1 MSTPTS
7 PNTRYEEYLN
17 AILSGDTS
25 NLPEPITREEMYL
38 YAIAINGGGGGGGGV
53 SSYTALTNKPR
64 INNVELNGNK
74 TSADLGLQTTLTFD
88 DEPTA
93 GSNRPVRSKGI
104 ATALAGKVDVVAGK
118 GLSTND
124 YTNADKSALA
134 NKVDKVAGK
143 GLSENDYTTVEKTKL
158 AGIEA
163 NAQVNVLEGIIL
175 NGEPL
180 VPVSKQV
187 TMNVLTNTVDNLA
200 NYYLKSETYTQDEVN
215 ALINNLS
222 SLTLEIV
229 ATLPTSDI
237 STTTIYLVETSA
249 GSNVYMQYAYIN
261 SAWAQL
267 GTTQIDLTNYYTK
280 SQTDALLDAKQDI
293 LTFDNAPTAS
303 SDNPV
308 KSGGVYSALA
318 SKQDVLTFDSVPTD
332 DSTNPVESGG
342 VYDALALKQNVLTF
356 DSEPT
361 AGSTNPVTSGG
372 VATAL
377 ADKQDE
383 LTFDSAPTQNS
394 TNPVTSGGVYDA
406 LQNVS
411 VDIAT
416 TSDVGVVKPDGTT
429 VTIDADGTLHSA
441 SSVEFDEDDFVK
453 DDTTDI
459 VSLSNKQ
466 KIFTG
471 TKAQWNALPTA
482 VKTLYGQANITDDVS
497 GDGSPDYSTTET
509 NTGKKWIDGKPIYRR
524 VFQTTGVNNEIKN
537 VAPISNVSTIVSIS
551 GIESNNPGNWGTI
564 PYVHDN
570 TKANDVGVDYYNGY
584 VRLLSRDINT
594 SAWNIY
600 IIVEYTKTTD

>member
-1 MSTPTS
+1 MADLPSNPI
-7 PNTRYEEYLN
+7 NRLEQYLN
-17 AILSGDTS
+17 AIATGDAS
-25 NLPEPITREEMYL
+25 QLPDPITREEAYL
-38 YAIAINGGGGGGGGV
+38 AFIAMNGGGGGGGA

-74 TSADLGLQTTLTFD
+74 TSADLGLQATLTFD

-158 AGIEA
+158 AGVEA

-280 SQTDALLDAKQDI
+280 AQIDALLLTKQDV

-356 DSEPT
+356 DGEPT
-361 AGSTNPVTSGG
+361 AGSLNPVTSGG

-377 ADKQDE
+377 VDKQDE
-383 LTFDSAPTQNS
+383 LTFDSTPTEDS

-411 VDIAT
+411 VDVAT
-416 TSDVGVVKPDGTT
+416 TTDAGIVKPDGTT
-429 VTIDADGTLHSA
+429 ITIDADGTIHSA

-471 TKAQWNALPTA
+471 TKAQWNALPAA
-482 VKTLYGQANITDDVS
+482 VKTLYGQANITDDYS

-509 NTGKKWIDGKPIYRR
+509 NTGKKWIDGKPIYRK
-524 VFQTTGVNNEIKN
+524 VFIFETQCDNNTHFE
-537 VAPISNVSTIVSIS
+537 
-551 GIESNNPGNWGTI
+551 I
-564 PYVHDN
+564 PYCSEIV
-570 TKANDVGVDYYNGY
+570 TNG
-584 VRLLSRDINT
+584 LLFRHSYNT
-594 SAWNIY
+594 SSAPQINIY
-600 IIVEYTKTTD
+600 NRGQSDCYVSLMWTSGTGWNDTGGHWYCEYTKAD